1 MTVSIGVWLLLVNP
15 FYFNRSAIS
24 CLLTKFPWFK
34 NEVNYITS
42 EKKSYVCDS
51 SFRLKNVS
59 HASNYFMT
67 RSEQMLRSYCALVPI
82 PRHNW
87 QRAQRYAE
95 NDITFIIFTG
105 AKFYHSRATAIRD
118 TWLSRVTNYY
128 FLGATPY
135 SPLPVM
141 VITGAG
147 EDKLSNMKKI
157 FYGLEIIYK
166 EQQAKAQEERQKWF
180 YLAGCDTYI
189 NVEHIIKRLDS
200 FDYLQPLLI
209 GGHVGKETC
218 FNTVT
223 KKSHPI
229 TFPSGGAGF
238 FFSAKLLEL
247 MQPHL
252 SNYVENIW
260 PQNSELSDVALTCLA
275 FQLGVH
281 VTQVAGFWAFPP
293 AQTLSMNGRTNFHS
307 DMEPNTYH
315 YVSPDEMYILDEFYV
330 HQYVDRLVNDGNWL
344 ELTKFIRGF
353 IVSHYELLASKRK
366 ICTLP
371 PIPS

>member
-1 MTVSIGVWLLLVNP
+1 MIMSTGVWFLFIFP
-15 FYFNRSAIS
+15 FSFNQNGTSY
-24 CLLTKFPWFK
+24 LLTKSPWIK
-34 NEVNYITS
+34 QELNYITP

-51 SFRLKNVS
+51 SLSSGNFS
-59 HASNYFMT
+59 SESNRFMA
-67 RSEQMLRSYCALVPI
+67 RSRQILLPYCSLVPI

-87 QRAQRYAE
+87 QRAQRYIE
-95 NDITFIIFTG
+95 SDITFIIFTG
-105 AKFYHSRATAIRD
+105 AKFYHSRATATRD

-135 SPLPVM
+135 SPLPIT
-141 VITGAG
+141 VINGAG
-147 EDKLSNMKKI
+147 EDKISNMKKI
-157 FYGLEIIYK
+157 FYGLDIIYK
-166 EQQAKAQEERQKWF
+166 EQQIKTQEARQKWF

-200 FDYLQPLLI
+200 FDYRQPLLI
-209 GGHVGKETC
+209 GGHAGKETC
-218 FNTVT
+218 FNTIT

-238 FFSAKLLEL
+238 FFSAGLLEL

-252 SNYVENIW
+252 SNYVKNIW
-260 PQNSELSDVALTCLA
+260 PHHSEVSDVALTCLA
-275 FQLGVH
+275 FQLGVN

-293 AQTLSMNGRTNFHS
+293 AKTLTMHGHKTFHS
-307 DMEPNTYH
+307 DMEPNSYH
-315 YVSPDEMYILDEFYV
+315 YVPPEEMYTIDEFYV

-344 ELTKFIRGF
+344 ELTKFIRRF
-353 IVSHYELLASKRK
+353 IASHYELLTSKRE